1 MRLIDF
7 IKERILFIII
17 SIVILA
23 FSSILLSALSVDLY
37 AIVFIFIL
45 NSIGI
50 LIFHLYD
57 YLNKKKYYDELIS
70 NLDTLDKKYL
80 ISEILEEGS
89 FLDSKILY
97 YTIKEA
103 AKSMNDEIAS
113 LKISNNEYREYIELW
128 VHEIKTPISSCKLLI
143 ENNKSELTKSID
155 EEIDKVENYI
165 EQVLFYTRSNALE
178 KDYII
183 KELNLKNSVNKV
195 IKRNANILIERK
207 IKLKLR
213 I

>member
-57 YLNKKKYYDELIS
+57 YLNKKK
-70 NLDTLDKKYL
+70 
-80 ISEILEEGS
+80 
-89 FLDSKILY
+89 
-97 YTIKEA
+97 
-103 AKSMNDEIAS
+103 
-113 LKISNNEYREYIELW
+113 
-128 VHEIKTPISSCKLLI
+128 
-143 ENNKSELTKSID
+143 
-155 EEIDKVENYI
+155 
-165 EQVLFYTRSNALE
+165 VL
-178 KDYII
+178 
-183 KELNLKNSVNKV
+183 
-195 IKRNANILIERK
+195 
-207 IKLKLR
+207 
-213 I
+213 

>member
-57 YLNKKKYYDELIS
+57 YLNKKSIM
-70 NLDTLDKKYL
+70 
-80 ISEILEEGS
+80 
-89 FLDSKILY
+89 
-97 YTIKEA
+97 
-103 AKSMNDEIAS
+103 MN
-113 LKISNNEYREYIELW
+113 
-128 VHEIKTPISSCKLLI
+128 
-143 ENNKSELTKSID
+143 
-155 EEIDKVENYI
+155 
-165 EQVLFYTRSNALE
+165 
-178 KDYII
+178 
-183 KELNLKNSVNKV
+183 
-195 IKRNANILIERK
+195 
-207 IKLKLR
+207 
-213 I
+213 